1 MRGWSF
7 VNELFCNTQRF
18 VPVLLLPLIL
28 FCFVQF
34 CMILL
39 NLLNHLLFIL
49 QNHRTFA
56 QGRIIII
63 YCKWSISNA
72 KRICFKLKSVYF
84 CDVSRRAQELDQS
97 PFMFNEIYFIS
108 VNGSLRM
115 WSEFW
120 FCIRGFSDDYLK
132 TCYNAQSKR
141 YIYLLWILTLVWFQC
156 WIRLMFI

>member
-1 MRGWSF
+1 MRGWLF
-7 VNELFCNTQRF
+7 VSELFRNTQRF

-39 NLLNHLLFIL
+39 NHLLFIV
-49 QNHRTFA
+49 QNYRTFA
-56 QGRIIII
+56 QGRIIIII

-84 CDVSRRAQELDQS
+84 CDVWRRAPVLDQS
-97 PFMFNEIYFIS
+97 LFMFNEIYFIS
-108 VNGSLRM
+108 VNGSVRM

-120 FCIRGFSDDYLK
+120 FHIRGFSDDYLK
-132 TCYNAQSKR
+132 TCYNAQRKR

-156 WIRLMFI
+156 RIRLMFI